1 MLEIFWWQSLVD
13 FATRSNSSQSPL
25 CFLTLPPHHPKRDI
39 CFFSILSSA
48 LGPEDPPPPRPVI
61 GFLLSLLSNQVKGN
75 STTQDPSSSPTVSLA
90 LPKDISEQHYSH
102 LRWSFTFKIMGI
114 FLLPGLS
121 FLFLITISS
130 TYSFGQNWVSQEPY
144 LRALR
149 STGFIPTK
157 YKRLLSCPAIVDAV
171 HM

>member
-1 MLEIFWWQSLVD
+1 MLTYAPLGYLSPGAQLIYRKTENINLSLESTDNTTAECGIYHPKLIDYSMLEIFWWQSLVD

-61 GFLLSLLSNQVKGN
+61 CFLLSLLSNQVKGN

-102 LRWSFTFKIMGI
+102 LR
-114 FLLPGLS
+114 
-121 FLFLITISS
+121 
-130 TYSFGQNWVSQEPY
+130 
-144 LRALR
+144 
-149 STGFIPTK
+149 
-157 YKRLLSCPAIVDAV
+157 
-171 HM
+171 